1 MPFGDTLDDA
11 PSIEQRK
18 RRWWRWSRL
27 ARHLE
32 ERKAQK
38 NDGDTPGRANPPPAC
53 ITGLNTSEAL
63 ALAAEAEKEA
73 AEAEARAAAARAR
86 AQAIR
91 LRRQGQPGST
101 VGDEREKPNAGGPA
115 EGETAPRSRRRRRV
129 WAWVVW
135 GCTWLLIGALLAAS
149 GYMVWH
155 HRQVLAEK
163 HRAAEFAAEAKEGA
177 VRLTTLDFN
186 NAQNDVQRVL
196 DRATGQFRADF
207 EERAEYFTKSVQES
221 KVVTKGSVQA
231 VAVEKM
237 TDDSAVV
244 LVAATSEVTNAS
256 GAQKEP
262 RTWRL
267 SITMT
272 RDGGQLKMSKV
283 EFVR

>member
-1 MPFGDTLDDA
+1 MPVGDTLDDP
-11 PSIEQRK
+11 PSVQQRK
-18 RRWWRWSRL
+18 HRWWHWSRL
-27 ARHLE
+27 ARHVE
-32 ERKAQK
+32 DRKPQK
-38 NDGDTPGRANPPPAC
+38 NDGETSGRANPTPPRIA
-53 ITGLNTSEAL
+53 GLKHSEAL
-63 ALAAEAEKEA
+63 ALADEAEKEA
-73 AEAEARAAAARAR
+73 ADAEARAAAARAR

-91 LRRQGQPGST
+91 LRRQAHPSSA
-101 VGDEREKPNAGGPA
+101 VGDEREKANTGDRAD
-115 EGETAPRSRRRRRV
+115 GETAPRSRRGRRV
-129 WAWVVW
+129 WSVVVW

-163 HRAAEFAAEAKEGA
+163 HRAAEFAAAAKEGA
-177 VRLTTLDFN
+177 VSLTTLDFN

-207 EERAEYFTKSVQES
+207 QERAEYFTKSVQES

-231 VAVEKM
+231 VAVDKM

-267 SITMT
+267 SITVT